1 MKVFSRKLTAIVVLL
16 ILLITTLLPATIV
29 VATDEPSFTIES
41 AEGKRGEEVTVKLN
55 LANNPGLRVIA
66 GRIYF
71 DTDKLEFVS
80 AQVNG
85 LKNADARK
93 TATYTEKL
101 GAVTLNASCSGLS
114 VPAMDDNGTIM
125 TVTFKIKDN
134 ASGTAALDLKMNDV
148 VQEEDRIEFTEKDGQ
163 ITINVPTTGITLS
176 DTSVSLENGA
186 TKKLTATVQPND
198 ATNKTVT
205 WSSSNNAVATIA
217 QDGTVTAVSKGN
229 AVITAKTV
237 DGETATCNV
246 TVTQPITGIT
256 LNKKTVELE
265 KGKTEKLVATV
276 TPQNADG
283 NKTVTWSSSNNAVA
297 TVEQDGTVTAV
308 SKGNAIITAKT
319 SNGKTATCTVTVG
332 VPLKSISFKDGITEK
347 TLNKAEK
354 FTLTVVYNPED
365 TDGDK
370 TITWSSTD
378 TSVATV
384 NGGVVT
390 AVGGGE
396 TIITAKA
403 SNGKTATCKVKVEV
417 PLNSIS
423 IKSETS
429 IQYAQTEKLIV
440 TYDPVDTTADKTISW
455 SSDNEDIATV
465 SIDGTVTGKGV
476 GEAIITAKTSD
487 GKTATCKVKV
497 LPVELNSISIKEQ
510 NVVINKKQTKNL
522 TVVYNPEN
530 TTDDKTVI
538 WTSSDDSIV
547 SVNSEGV
554 ITALKAGTVTITA
567 AVGEKTATT
576 TVKVEVP
583 LESISLN
590 ETEKNLNKGDSL
602 QLNVTYNPDDTTA
615 NKTVEW
621 SSTDDKVVTVDN
633 NGKVT
638 AKTAGTAYVK
648 AKVEDKE
655 VSCKI
660 NVVVPLAGIALNK
673 DATELLK
680 GKKEKLV
687 VTLSP
692 SDTTYAGKIEWKS
705 SDETIATIDENG
717 NVKALKEGTVT
728 ITATA
733 VEGENEFIDT
743 CTVTVKE
750 IPLDSITID
759 MSDFEL
765 GLGRTQQLNIVC
777 NPENTT
783 DDINV
788 VWSSSNTDIVSVDE
802 NGLVKAISEGTATIT
817 AKVGDKVATVI
828 VTAKI
833 IPITSISLE
842 GTSSKVLV
850 GSPID
855 VKVTVNPSDATYTM
869 SDLKFISSNSD
880 VICVNEDG
888 TIVAKGLGK
897 AILTVEAPNGV
908 KSQIEIEV
916 VDSTADIEGEGSST
930 ITNVSNVNNS
940 NSPKTGDIAVEMLI
954 ALMIISGIGIGV
966 IIKRNKRK

>member
-16 ILLITTLLPATIV
+16 TLLITTLLPATIV
-29 VATDEPSFTIES
+29 VAADKPSFTIES

-134 ASGTAALDLKMNDV
+134 ASGTATLDLKMNDV

-205 WSSSNNAVATIA
+205 WSSSNNAVATVA

-229 AVITAKTV
+229 AVITAKT
-237 DGETATCNV
+237 
-246 TVTQPITGIT
+246 
-256 LNKKTVELE
+256 
-265 KGKTEKLVATV
+265 
-276 TPQNADG
+276 
-283 NKTVTWSSSNNAVA
+283 
-297 TVEQDGTVTAV
+297 
-308 SKGNAIITAKT
+308 
-319 SNGKTATCTVTVG
+319 SNGKTDTCTVTVG

-396 TIITAKA
+396 TIITAKT

-465 SIDGTVTGKGV
+465 STDGTVTGKGV
-476 GEAIITAKTSD
+476 GEATITAKTSD
-487 GKTATCKVKV
+487 EKTATCKVTV

-510 NVVINKKQTKNL
+510 NVVINKTQTKNL

-530 TTDDKTVI
+530 TTDDKTVT
-538 WTSSDDSIV
+538 WTSSDDSVV

-567 AVGEKTATT
+567 TVGEKTATT

-590 ETEKNLNKGDSL
+590 ETEKDLNKGDSL

-615 NKTVEW
+615 DKTVEW

-638 AKTAGTAYVK
+638 AKAAGTAYVK

-660 NVVVPLAGIALNK
+660 NVVVPLTGIALNK
-673 DATELLK
+673 DTTELLK
-680 GKKEKLV
+680 GKTEKLV

-705 SDETIATIDENG
+705 SDETVATVDENG
-717 NVKALKEGTVT
+717 NVKALKEGTIT

-733 VEGENEFIDT
+733 VEGENEFTDT

-750 IPLDSITID
+750 IPLNSITID

-765 GLGRTQQLNIVC
+765 GLGRTQQLNIIC

-788 VWSSSNTDIVSVDE
+788 VWSSSDSNIVSVDE
-802 NGLVKAISEGTATIT
+802 NGLVKAISEGRATIT
-817 AKVGDKVATVI
+817 AKVGDKVATVV

-842 GTSSKVLV
+842 GTPSKVLV

-930 ITNVSNVNNS
+930 STNASNANNS
-940 NSPKTGDIAVEMLI
+940 NSPKTGDIAVEI
-954 ALMIISGIGIGV
+954 FVSLMVISGLGIAV
-966 IIKRNKRK
+966 IVRKKFRK

>member
-16 ILLITTLLPATIV
+16 TLLITTLLPATIV
-29 VATDEPSFTIES
+29 VAADKPSFTIES

-134 ASGTAALDLKMNDV
+134 ASGTATLDLKMNDV

-205 WSSSNNAVATIA
+205 WSSSNNAVATVA

-229 AVITAKTV
+229 AVITAKTS
-237 DGETATCNV
+237 DGKTATCNV

-265 KGKTEKLVATV
+265 KGKTEKLVATI

-297 TVEQDGTVTAV
+297 TVAQDGTVTAV
-308 SKGNAIITAKT
+308 SKGNAVITAKT
-319 SNGKTATCTVTVG
+319 SNGKTDTCTVTVG

-396 TIITAKA
+396 TIITAKT

-476 GEAIITAKTSD
+476 GEATITAKTSD
-487 GKTATCKVKV
+487 EKTATCKVTV

-510 NVVINKKQTKNL
+510 NVVINKTQTKNL

-530 TTDDKTVI
+530 TTDDKTVT
-538 WTSSDDSIV
+538 WTSSDDSVV

-567 AVGEKTATT
+567 TVGEKTATT

-590 ETEKNLNKGDSL
+590 ETEKDLNKGDSL

-615 NKTVEW
+615 DKTVEW

-638 AKTAGTAYVK
+638 AKAAGTAYVK

-660 NVVVPLAGIALNK
+660 NVVVPLTGIALNK
-673 DATELLK
+673 DTTELLK
-680 GKKEKLV
+680 GKTEKLV

-705 SDETIATIDENG
+705 SDETVATVDENG
-717 NVKALKEGTVT
+717 NVKALKEGTIT

-733 VEGENEFIDT
+733 VEGENEFTDT

-750 IPLDSITID
+750 IPLNSITID

-765 GLGRTQQLNIVC
+765 GLGRTQQLNIIC

-788 VWSSSNTDIVSVDE
+788 VWSSSDSNIVSVDE
-802 NGLVKAISEGTATIT
+802 NGLVKAISEGRATIT
-817 AKVGDKVATVI
+817 AKVGDKVATVV

-842 GTSSKVLV
+842 GTPSKVLV

-930 ITNVSNVNNS
+930 STNASNANNS
-940 NSPKTGDIAVEMLI
+940 NSPKTGDIAVEI
-954 ALMIISGIGIGV
+954 FVSLMVISGLGIAV
-966 IIKRNKRK
+966 IVRKKFRK

>member
-16 ILLITTLLPATIV
+16 TLLITTLLPATIV
-29 VATDEPSFTIES
+29 VAADKPSFTIES

-55 LANNPGLRVIA
+55 LANNQGLRVIA
-66 GRIYF
+66 RRIYF

-134 ASGTAALDLKMNDV
+134 ASGTATLDLKMNDV

-205 WSSSNNAVATIA
+205 WSSSNNAVATVA

-229 AVITAKTV
+229 AVITAKTS
-237 DGETATCNV
+237 DGKTATCNV

-265 KGKTEKLVATV
+265 KGKTEKLVATI

-297 TVEQDGTVTAV
+297 TVAQDGTVTAV
-308 SKGNAIITAKT
+308 SKGNAVITAKT
-319 SNGKTATCTVTVG
+319 SNGKTDTCTVTVG

-396 TIITAKA
+396 TIITAKT

-465 SIDGTVTGKGV
+465 STDGTVTGKGV
-476 GEAIITAKTSD
+476 GEATITAKTSD
-487 GKTATCKVKV
+487 EKTATCKVTV

-510 NVVINKKQTKNL
+510 NVVINKTQTKNL

-530 TTDDKTVI
+530 TTDDKTVT
-538 WTSSDDSIV
+538 WTSSDDSVV

-567 AVGEKTATT
+567 TVGEKTATT

-590 ETEKNLNKGDSL
+590 ETEKDLNKGDSL

-615 NKTVEW
+615 DKTVEW

-638 AKTAGTAYVK
+638 AKAAGTAYVK

-660 NVVVPLAGIALNK
+660 NVVVPLTGIALNK
-673 DATELLK
+673 DTTELLK
-680 GKKEKLV
+680 GKTEKLV

-705 SDETIATIDENG
+705 SDETVATVDENG
-717 NVKALKEGTVT
+717 NVKALKEGTIT

-733 VEGENEFIDT
+733 VEGENEFTDT

-750 IPLDSITID
+750 IPLNSITID

-765 GLGRTQQLNIVC
+765 GLGRTQQLNIIC

-788 VWSSSNTDIVSVDE
+788 VWSSSDSNIVSVDE
-802 NGLVKAISEGTATIT
+802 NGLVKAISEGRATIT
-817 AKVGDKVATVI
+817 AKVGDKVATVV

-842 GTSSKVLV
+842 GTPSKVLV

-930 ITNVSNVNNS
+930 STNASNANNS
-940 NSPKTGDIAVEMLI
+940 NSPKTGDIAVEI
-954 ALMIISGIGIGV
+954 FVSLMVISGLGIAV
-966 IIKRNKRK
+966 IVRKKFRK